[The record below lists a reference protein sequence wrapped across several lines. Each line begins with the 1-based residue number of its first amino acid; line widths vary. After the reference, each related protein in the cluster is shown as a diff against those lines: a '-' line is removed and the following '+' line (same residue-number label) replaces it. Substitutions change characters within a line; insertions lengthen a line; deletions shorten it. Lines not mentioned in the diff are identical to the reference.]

1 MEFSAVKMI
10 IPEGANI
17 ILGQSHFIK
26 TVEDLYEIM
35 ATQAGPGARFGI
47 AFSEASGP
55 CLIRSDGNAEGCIAA
70 AVENVKNVASGHFFC
85 IVMKDCFPISVLNA
99 VKGCQEVVG
108 VFCATANPVEVVVA
122 QTDAGR
128 GVMGVIDGE
137 SPKGTETEKD
147 ATERRDFLMK
157 IGYKR

>member
-1 MEFSAVKMI
+1 MEFSAVKII
-10 IPEGANI
+10 IPEGANV

-35 ATQAGPGARFGI
+35 ATQAGPGARFGV

-55 CLIRSDGNAEGCIAA
+55 CLVRSDGNAEGCTAA

-85 IVMKDCFPISVLNA
+85 IVMKDCFPIAVLNA
-99 VKGCQEVVG
+99 VKNCQEVVN

-122 QTDAGR
+122 ETEAGR
-128 GVMGVIDGE
+128 GVMGVIDG
-137 SPKGTETEKD
+137 SPPNGTETDKD
-147 ATERRDFLMK
+147 VEERKEFLK
-157 IGYKR
+157 TIGYKR

>member
-1 MEFSAVKMI
+1 MEFSAVKII
-10 IPEGANI
+10 IPEGANV

-35 ATQAGPGARFGI
+35 ATNAGAGGRFGI

-55 CLIRSDGNAEGCIAA
+55 CLIRKDGNAEGCIAA
-70 AVENVKNVASGHFFC
+70 AVENVKNVACGHFFC

-99 VKGCQEVVG
+99 VKNCQEVVG
-108 VFCATANPVEVVVA
+108 IFCATANPVEVVVA
-122 QTDAGR
+122 ETEAGR

-137 SPKGTETEKD
+137 PPKGTEGDKETE
-147 ATERRDFLMK
+147 ERKDFLK
-157 IGYKR
+157 TIGYKR